1 MTTVRNAIIVADDSK
16 VIRNIVE
23 KAIGKD
29 IRVLQASDGMEV
41 IKYIKNREYN
51 ILAILLDL
59 NMPIYDGFMVLD
71 YFRNNELFKRIPVS
85 VISGDDSESTI
96 KKAFSYDIV
105 DMLNK
110 PFSYEKIRNIIEKTI
125 NQKKV

>member
-85 VISGDDSESTI
+85 VISGDDSELTI